1 MTNEN
6 AQLARVCHQT
16 ARQTAESIAG
26 TELGPSVA
34 SVSDAD
40 SRLGHPGCDD
50 GVNPKSKPAFSFFAQ
65 HVQQAAAPNSNKF
78 SYLSAIL
85 TH

>member
-1 MTNEN
+1 VYQM
-6 AQLARVCHQT
+6 L
-16 ARQTAESIAG
+16 I
-26 TELGPSVA
+26 VA
-34 SVSDAD
+34 LVIPV
-40 SRLGHPGCDD
+40 GDD